1 MFKKIDGLICAPVTP
16 FNPDGSVDYSTIQPY
31 CEALNR
37 NGASGAFVNGT
48 TGEGLSLSVEE
59 RMKAAEKWVESAP
72 NNFKIIIHIGH
83 TSINETIKLA
93 KHAQD
98 IGAFGVAALPSIFF
112 KPNSVSQ
119 LVEHC
124 ALEAAAAPNLPYYFY
139 HIPSL
144 SGVNFPVIEII
155 KQADEKIPNFFGI
168 KFTYEALA
176 DAFQCVQYKNG
187 KYNILFG
194 RDEMF
199 MSGYLLGMKGAVGS
213 SYNVAPKLY
222 LNIMKL
228 CEQGKIEEAKIL
240 QGKSVQLINELV
252 GTGSFFGA
260 LKVCLGFLGIEVGNP
275 RSPLPKLNSAQK
287 EAFKKKLDS
296 IGFFEYALDSK

>member
-1 MFKKIDGLICAPVTP
+1 MFNKVSGLICAPVTP
-16 FNPDGSVDYSTIQPY
+16 FNQDGSVNYKAIQPY

-48 TGEGLSLSVEE
+48 TGEGLSLSTEE
-59 RMKAAEKWVESAP
+59 RMKAAEKWIEYAP
-72 NNFKIIIHIGH
+72 QNFKIIIHIGH
-83 TSINETIKLA
+83 TSINESIKLA

-98 IGAFGVAALPSIFF
+98 IGAFGIASLPSIFF
-112 KPNSVSQ
+112 KPTTVSQ

-124 ALEAAAAPNLPYYFY
+124 AIEAAAAPNLPYYFY

-144 SGVNFPVIEII
+144 SGVNFPVIDII
-155 KQADEKIPNFFGI
+155 KKADEKIPNFFGV
-168 KFTYEALA
+168 KFTFEALA
-176 DAFQCVQYKNG
+176 DALSCVQYKNG

-213 SYNVAPKLY
+213 TYNVAPKLY
-222 LNIMKL
+222 LDIMRL
-228 CEQGKIEEAKIL
+228 CDQGKLEEAKTL
-240 QGKSVQLINELV
+240 QAKSVQLINELV
-252 GTGSFFGA
+252 GSGSFFGA
-260 LKVCLGFLGIEVGNP
+260 LKVCLSFLGIEVGNP
-275 RSPLPKLNSAQK
+275 RSPLPKLTDPQK
-287 EAFKKKLDS
+287 TEFKNKLDS